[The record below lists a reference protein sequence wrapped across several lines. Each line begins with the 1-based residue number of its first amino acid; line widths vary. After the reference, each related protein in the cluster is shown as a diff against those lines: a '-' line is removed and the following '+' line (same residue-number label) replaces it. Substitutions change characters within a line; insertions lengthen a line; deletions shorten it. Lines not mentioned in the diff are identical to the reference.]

1 MPPASGFSREPQLK
15 VLPMRPGRESI
26 GAMSLTSWT
35 RRRFTAAA
43 LTGLAAPL
51 VATSGCASVRTRPPF
66 SRSERWL
73 ELYNT
78 HTDETISLAFANGEG
93 LIPGALERLQYF
105 LRDFRVQ
112 AEHPIDPALYDQL
125 WDLSRAARCEP
136 RFQVISG
143 YRSPATNEQLR
154 QGGHAVA
161 EHSLHMEGRAI
172 DVRLNGCRLAKLKDL
187 ALLAAQGGVGYYPRE
202 DFVHLDT
209 GRVRTWQ
216 G

>member
-1 MPPASGFSREPQLK
+1 
-15 VLPMRPGRESI
+15 
-26 GAMSLTSWT
+26 MSLTFWT

-43 LTGLAAPL
+43 LAGAVVPLAA
-51 VATSGCASVRTRPPF
+51 CASAKTPAF
-66 SRSERWL
+66 GRSERWL

-78 HTDETISLAFANGEG
+78 HTEETLSVAFADAQG
-93 LIPGALERLQYF
+93 LIAGGLERLQYF

-112 AEHPIDPALYDQL
+112 AEHPMDPALYGQL
-125 WDLSRAARCEP
+125 WDLARAARCEP

-143 YRSPATNEQLR
+143 YRSPTTNEQLR
-154 QGGHAVA
+154 EAGHAVA

-172 DVRLNGCRLAKLKDL
+172 DVRLDGCQLAKLKAL
-187 ALLAAQGGVGYYPRE
+187 ALLAARGGVGYYPRE